1 MANYVRFRKADG
13 SAGAGLLEGDNIR
26 VIEYPFWENTK
37 PTGETLALSAVRLL
51 PPSEPRSIVCVG
63 LNYSSHLG
71 GRPAPDPPTLFH
83 KPLSSIAGPGDN
95 IVLPRN
101 AGRVDPEGEIV
112 IVIGKQAKG
121 VSRADA
127 ASVIFGYT
135 CGNDVSAR
143 EWQQADGQWW
153 RAKGSDT
160 FGIFGPSIV
169 TGLQHDKIEM
179 RTRVNG
185 VEAQHGASDELIMDI
200 PATVEWVSAVMTLLP
215 GDIIYTGTPGS
226 PQALSPGDVVE
237 IEVTGAG
244 VLRNTVVA
252 G

>member
-1 MANYVRFRKADG
+1 
-13 SAGAGLLEGDNIR
+13 
-26 VIEYPFWENTK
+26 
-37 PTGETLALSAVRLL
+37 
-51 PPSEPRSIVCVG
+51 
-63 LNYSSHLG
+63 
-71 GRPAPDPPTLFH
+71 
-83 KPLSSIAGPGDN
+83 
-95 IVLPRN
+95 
-101 AGRVDPEGEIV
+101 
-112 IVIGKQAKG
+112 
-121 VSRADA
+121 
-127 ASVIFGYT
+127 
-135 CGNDVSAR
+135 
-143 EWQQADGQWW
+143 
-153 RAKGSDT
+153 SDT